1 MVVIYY
7 HIKFLF
13 SRYGRIEILAGFV
26 NGLFLV
32 VIAFFV
38 FVAALQRL
46 FDPPTVN
53 TEKLMVSWHCHLII
67 FVVND
72 RIY

>member
-1 MVVIYY
+1 M
-7 HIKFLF
+7 
-13 SRYGRIEILAGFV
+13 EILSGFV

-46 FDPPTVN
+46 IDPPTVN
-53 TEKLMVSWHCHLII
+53 TEKLMVCAPQPSQILTKLVAILLDQIAH
-67 FVVND
+67 FN
-72 RIY
+72 

>member
-1 MVVIYY
+1 MVIYY
-7 HIKFLF
+7 HITFLV

-38 FVAALQRL
+38 FIAALQRL

-53 TEKLMVSWHCHLII
+53 TEKLMVTFYCTLLI
-67 FVVND
+67 VALNE
-72 RIY
+72 

>member
-1 MVVIYY
+1 M
-7 HIKFLF
+7 
-13 SRYGRIEILAGFV
+13 EILSGFV
-26 NGLFLV
+26 NGIFLV

-53 TEKLMVSWHCHLII
+53 TERLLVSVTQRPQTII
-67 FVVND
+67 Q
-72 RIY
+72 